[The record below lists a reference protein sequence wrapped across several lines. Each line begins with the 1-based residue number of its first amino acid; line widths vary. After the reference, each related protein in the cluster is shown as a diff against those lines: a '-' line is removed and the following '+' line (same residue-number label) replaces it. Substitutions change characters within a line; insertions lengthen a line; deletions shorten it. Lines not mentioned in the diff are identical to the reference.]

1 MTASLLIKA
10 RDLSE
15 GDVLLLPF
23 NRTATI
29 IGEPKVGRQFVNFK
43 TEYGKTR
50 IEVDTE
56 VSVQARVL

>member
-1 MTASLLIKA
+1 MASLLIKA

-29 IGEPKVGRQFVNFK
+29 MVEPKIGRQFVTLY

-50 IEVDTE
+50 VELDQEVP
-56 VSVQARVL
+56 VQARVS